1 MLVSLPVMLEYRYT
15 IRKEGEFMPEQ
26 AEQPIK
32 LKVAI
37 IGCGRVSE
45 KHIRAVAKLSDRL
58 CLSALVDNNP
68 DAPNNLLNACKKKIK
83 NISELKSSLKTY
95 IDYKEMLKDIHP
107 DIVAI
112 TVPSGLH
119 YEIAKDCL
127 TAGCN
132 ILLEKPMTMSNKS
145 SRELYELSSSLGLK
159 IAMGHIY
166 RYFPIVSLLHE
177 DMVNGVFGKVGHG
190 SVIVRW
196 GHDNDYYKQAAWRGT
211 WKSDGGALMN
221 QTVHALD
228 LMCYLM
234 NAEAVKVDGMLS
246 RRFRDMEAEDTAMGV
261 FTFSNGALCQV
272 EGTTATFPKDHE
284 ASFFINA
291 EKAAIR
297 IALRKGKPS
306 YSITTEKGKNLAF
319 RYLRRY
325 IKNVGLSYLIS
336 VAKNPHY
343 GIYCDLY
350 NAITTGSAPIA
361 DGRSGYLSVDMV
373 LGFYRSVLKKGDVE
387 LPLSSEF
394 KIEEMSKLELN

>member
-1 MLVSLPVMLEYRYT
+1 
-15 IRKEGEFMPEQ
+15 MPDNTE
-26 AEQPIK
+26 PNR

-45 KHIRAVAKLSDRL
+45 KHIRAVTGLSDRL
-58 CLSALVDNNP
+58 VLCALADTNP
-68 DAPNNLLNACKKKIK
+68 DAPSQLLKACKKKIK
-83 NISELKSSLKTY
+83 KYSEVTAALKTY
-95 IDYKEMLKDIHP
+95 IDYKEMLSAEKP

-119 YEIAKDCL
+119 FQIAKDCL
-127 TAGCN
+127 EANCH
-132 ILLEKPMTMSNKS
+132 ILLEKPMTMSNKT
-145 SRELYELSSSLGLK
+145 SRELYELADSKGLR

-177 DMVNGVFGKVGHG
+177 DMANGVFGKVGHG

-234 NAEAVKVDGMLS
+234 NSEAKSVNGMIAN
-246 RRFRDMEAEDTAMGV
+246 RFRDMEAEDTAMGV

-272 EGTTATFPKDHE
+272 EGTTATSPKDHE

-297 IALRKGKPS
+297 ISLRKGKPS
-306 YSITTEKGKNLAF
+306 YSITTIKGKNLAF
-319 RYLRRY
+319 KYLRRY
-325 IKNVGLSYLIS
+325 IKQNGLKYLIA

-343 GIYCDLY
+343 GIYADLHR
-350 NAITTGSAPIA
+350 AITTYTSPVA
-361 DGRSGYLSVDMV
+361 DGRSGYLAVDMV
-373 LGFYRSVLKKGDVE
+373 LGFYRSVLKKAETE
-387 LPLSSEF
+387 LPLPNEF
-394 KIEEMSKLELN
+394 KIEEMAKLEIR

>member
-1 MLVSLPVMLEYRYT
+1 MQENSEITR
-15 IRKEGEFMPEQ
+15 
-26 AEQPIK
+26 

-45 KHIRAVAKLSDRL
+45 KHIRAVDKLRDRL
-58 CLSALVDNNP
+58 VLCALVDTNP
-68 DAPNNLLNACKKKIK
+68 DAPAHLLSSCRRKIK
-83 NISELKSSLKTY
+83 RFKEFSEGTKKY
-95 IDYKEMLKDIHP
+95 IDYKEMLRDAKP

-119 YEIAKDCL
+119 FQIARDCL
-127 TAGCN
+127 DAGCHL
-132 ILLEKPMTMSNKS
+132 LLEKPMTMSNKT
-145 SRELYELSSSLGLK
+145 SRELYQMADNLGLR

-177 DMVNGVFGKVGHG
+177 DMANGVFGKAGHG
-190 SVIVRW
+190 SVVVRW
-196 GHDNDYYKQAAWRGT
+196 GHDDDYYKQAAWRGT

-234 NAEAVKVDGMLS
+234 DADALSVKGMMA
-246 RRFRDMEAEDTAMGV
+246 RRFREMEAEDTAMGV
-261 FTFSNGALCQV
+261 YLFGNGALCQV
-272 EGTTATFPKDHE
+272 EGTTATFPNDHE
-284 ASFFINA
+284 ASFFINT

-297 IALRKGKPS
+297 ISLHKGKPS
-306 YSITTEKGKNLAF
+306 YSIVTPKGRNLAF

-325 IKNVGLSYLIS
+325 IKRFGLSYLIS

-343 GIYCDLY
+343 GIYSDLY
-350 NAITTGSAPIA
+350 HAIVSGTTPIA
-361 DGRSGYLSVDMV
+361 DGRSGYVAVDMV
-373 LGFYRSVLKKGDVE
+373 LGFYRAVLKNTEIE

-394 KIEEMSKLELN
+394 KIEEMTKLEF

>member
-1 MLVSLPVMLEYRYT
+1 MEDNTENNR
-15 IRKEGEFMPEQ
+15 
-26 AEQPIK
+26 

-45 KHIRAVAKLSDRL
+45 KHIRAINRLSDRL
-58 CLSALVDNNP
+58 ILCALVDTNP
-68 DAPNNLLNACKKKIK
+68 DAPSHLLSSCRRKIK
-83 NISELKSSLKTY
+83 KYAEFTASIKNY
-95 IDYKEMLKDIHP
+95 IDYKEMLSDLKP
-107 DIVAI
+107 DIAAI

-119 YEIAKDCL
+119 FQVAKDCL
-127 TAGCN
+127 QSGSH
-132 ILLEKPMTMSNKS
+132 ILLEKPMTMSNKT
-145 SRELYELSSSLGLK
+145 SRELYQLADSLGLC

-166 RYFPIVSLLHE
+166 RYFPIVSLIHE
-177 DMVNGVFGKVGHG
+177 DMASGALGKVGHG
-190 SVIVRW
+190 SVVVRW

-234 NAEAVKVDGMLS
+234 NDDVLKVKGMMA

-261 FTFSNGALCQV
+261 YRFGNGALCQV
-272 EGTTATFPKDHE
+272 EGTTATFPNDHE

-297 IALRKGKPS
+297 ISLHKGKPS
-306 YSITTEKGKNLAF
+306 YSIITPKGKNLAF

-325 IKNVGLSYLIS
+325 IKKFGLSYLIS

-343 GIYCDLY
+343 GIYTDLHR
-350 NAITTGSAPIA
+350 AITTRTSPIA
-361 DGRSGYLSVDMV
+361 DGRSGYIAVDMV
-373 LGFYRSVLKKGDVE
+373 LGFYRSVAKNTEIE
-387 LPLSSEF
+387 LPLASEF
-394 KIEEMSKLELN
+394 KIEEMEKLEL